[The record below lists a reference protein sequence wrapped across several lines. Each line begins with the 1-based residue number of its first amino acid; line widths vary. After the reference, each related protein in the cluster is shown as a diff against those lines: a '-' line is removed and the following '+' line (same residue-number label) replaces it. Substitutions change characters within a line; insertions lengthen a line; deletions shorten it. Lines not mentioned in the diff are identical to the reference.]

1 MDIRNVRNGDPIPVM
16 NYSDQPYVVKTDDG
30 GWLMV
35 VTTGIGEE
43 GSRGQ
48 HITSAKSFDCGKT
61 WSEPV
66 CVESPDSPE
75 SSYAVLY
82 RTDFGRIYCF
92 YNYNAEN
99 RRFVLSDPGTLNG
112 GKSFRVD
119 SQGSFVYKYTDDNGL
134 TWSDRRYDIPMR
146 IFDVDRNNPYG
157 GKVLYFWNVGKPFT
171 LKNSVYVP
179 LYKIGGLKNT
189 FMYNTEGVLLKC
201 DNINSEKDASKLRWE
216 TLPDGENGI
225 KVPREISEISEEHSF
240 VTLSDGSIFCVFRTV
255 SGSPYCSYSRDG
267 GHIFCPPEKM
277 TYADGRAMRHPRA
290 ANFIWKC
297 SNGKYLYWY
306 HNHGGKGYD
315 DRNPVWISGAVE
327 YAASDGI
334 RLKFSQSEILL
345 YDKDVMIR
353 MSYPDMIEQNGE
365 YYFTE
370 TQKNVARTHRAD
382 KSLIEGLWSQFDADS
397 AVTKH
402 AAVLKNGDAMPT
414 LSPFI
419 ERDLSYTDNRSKD
432 VCEGFSICIDA
443 ELDKSGVLF
452 STFDNERKGMNAVF
466 DGEKIVFTMSD
477 ARRTCCFYSD
487 KQPLS
492 AKGHHKITIQ
502 VDAGPRIVSMITDG
516 RLCDGADERQ
526 FGYGWF
532 DRGMISANGA
542 KNIFISDSVKSFEL
556 FTEMLTNS
564 QACIL
569 QNKHG

>member
-30 GWLMV
+30 GWLMA

-48 HITSAKSFDCGKT
+48 QITSAKS
-61 WSEPV
+61 
-66 CVESPDSPE
+66 
-75 SSYAVLY
+75 
-82 RTDFGRIYCF
+82 
-92 YNYNAEN
+92 
-99 RRFVLSDPGTLNG
+99 
-112 GKSFRVD
+112 
-119 SQGSFVYKYTDDNGL
+119 
-134 TWSDRRYDIPMR
+134 
-146 IFDVDRNNPYG
+146 
-157 GKVLYFWNVGKPFT
+157 
-171 LKNSVYVP
+171 
-179 LYKIGGLKNT
+179 
-189 FMYNTEGVLLKC
+189 
-201 DNINSEKDASKLRWE
+201 
-216 TLPDGENGI
+216 
-225 KVPREISEISEEHSF
+225 
-240 VTLSDGSIFCVFRTV
+240 
-255 SGSPYCSYSRDG
+255 
-267 GHIFCPPEKM
+267 
-277 TYADGRAMRHPRA
+277 
-290 ANFIWKC
+290 
-297 SNGKYLYWY
+297 
-306 HNHGGKGYD
+306 
-315 DRNPVWISGAVE
+315 
-327 YAASDGI
+327 
-334 RLKFSQSEILL
+334 
-345 YDKDVMIR
+345 
-353 MSYPDMIEQNGE
+353 
-365 YYFTE
+365 
-370 TQKNVARTHRAD
+370 
-382 KSLIEGLWSQFDADS
+382 
-397 AVTKH
+397 
-402 AAVLKNGDAMPT
+402 
-414 LSPFI
+414 I

-432 VCEGFSICIDA
+432 VSKGFSICIDA

-569 QNKHG
+569 QNKHS